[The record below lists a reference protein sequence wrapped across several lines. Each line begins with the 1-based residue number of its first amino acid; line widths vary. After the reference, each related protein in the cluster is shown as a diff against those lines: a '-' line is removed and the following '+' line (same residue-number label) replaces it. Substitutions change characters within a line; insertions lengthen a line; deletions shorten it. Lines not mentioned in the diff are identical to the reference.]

1 MKLFKTTHFRNLS
14 MIILFAGL
22 TFTSCKDSSVSPI
35 IEDNEMEIVS
45 KKASALMSNTQ
56 ISNNII
62 IDDFNGPTGSWK
74 QWFPS
79 LYTYQV
85 DETVLGGARELRS
98 YRDAITRI
106 DGDAGTLEWG
116 GNGVSSEYSL
126 RYGSA
131 IGANFH
137 STKGANPNGGMGTE
151 LNLDLTL
158 DSEIV
163 LQVSHVSATNPDI
176 VIILHSSSGS
186 YYWDI
191 VTLMQGEE
199 VAADIDGI
207 ILDGF
212 SHNDAGSVGTGTVF
226 EQISIR
232 GSNSQT
238 NVYISDNSTDTY
250 DPIFPATADPNWTS
264 TVCYQ
269 GNSFGINATWS
280 NPHKAFQV
288 TQDPSPNG
296 APHPWESSTFD
307 AYWINA
313 VNDMDSPDT
322 KDING
327 NAGPEGHNWT
337 RYETQVAGNGEFVVQ
352 LIADNCSWIYLA
364 DENGNS
370 PQLIGYQGAVS
381 TPGEYGVTLDGNHT
395 LTFIIYDGGGLAGG
409 KFRLETTE
417 SFGGDAPDP
426 IATNN
431 APVADAGEDQTVTA
445 TGQTTPVTLQ
455 GSGTDLDGDE
465 LTFSWS
471 NGATGATPTINL
483 PDGIHTLTLTVSDGE
498 ASDTDEVTITVV
510 NTVPVAD
517 AGPNQTIEATGSTT
531 SVTLTGSGTDADGD
545 ELSYSWSNGAT
556 SSSTTV
562 TLSVGVHTFTL
573 TVADGQGA
581 SDTDEVVITI
591 TDTTAPELS
600 FNQETANLWPPNHKM
615 VLVVTGISATDIVD
629 GATTVSVTVSSNES
643 DNGNGDGNTESDYEV
658 VTKPD
663 GTLDVYVRSERS
675 GKGDGRTYTITMNTS
690 DTAGNNSSESIQV
703 HVAQNKGGK

>member
-1 MKLFKTTHFRNLS
+1 MKPLNNSHFRNLS

-22 TFTSCKDSSVSPI
+22 TFTSCKDSSVSPNV
-35 IEDNEMEIVS
+35 EENEMEIVS
-45 KKASALMSNTQ
+45 NTAKAIISNTQ

-74 QWFPS
+74 QWYPS
-79 LYTYQV
+79 LYTYQM

-116 GNGVSSEYSL
+116 GNGVSSEISL
-126 RYGSA
+126 RYGSM

-137 STKGANPNGGMGTE
+137 STKGPNPNGGMGTE

-158 DSEIV
+158 DSEII
-163 LQVSHVSATNPDI
+163 LQVSHVSAINADI

-186 YYWDI
+186 LYWAT
-191 VTLMQGEE
+191 VTLTQGEVRVPLSSFVTYQGTTPMPE
-199 VAADIDGI
+199 GFAADIDGI

-226 EQISIR
+226 EQISI
-232 GSNSQT
+232 GSSNSQT
-238 NVYISDNSTDTY
+238 NVYISDNSVDTY
-250 DPIFPATADPNWTS
+250 DPIFPATADKNWTS
-264 TVCYQ
+264 SVCYQ
-269 GNSFGINATWS
+269 GNSFGINANWT

-288 TQDPSPNG
+288 TKDPSPNG
-296 APHPWESSTFD
+296 APHPWESNTFE

-381 TPGEYGVTLDGNHT
+381 TPGEYGVTLNGNHT

-417 SFGGDAPDP
+417 SFGGTPPPP
-426 IATNN
+426 IATN
-431 APVADAGEDQTVTA
+431 TA
-445 TGQTTPVTLQ
+445 
-455 GSGTDLDGDE
+455 
-465 LTFSWS
+465 
-471 NGATGATPTINL
+471 
-483 PDGIHTLTLTVSDGE
+483 
-498 ASDTDEVTITVV
+498 
-510 NTVPVAD
+510 PVAD

-562 TLSVGVHTFTL
+562 DLSVGVHTFTL

-591 TDTTAPELS
+591 TDTTAPEITFS
-600 FNQETANLWPPNHKM
+600 QVTGNLWPPNHKM
-615 VLVVTGISATDIVD
+615 VLVATGISASDIVD
-629 GATTVSVTVSSNES
+629 GTTNVTVTVTSNES
-643 DNGNGDGNTESDYEV
+643 ANGKGDGNTESDYEV
-658 VTKPD
+658 VSKPD
-663 GTLDVYVRSERS
+663 GTQDVYVRSERS

-690 DTAGNNSSESIQV
+690 DAAGNDSSESIQV
-703 HVAQNKGGK
+703 KVAQNKGGR